1 MSTFSSVD
9 EALQFAIDREQEAA
23 DFYSSLAGRAKA
35 PGMKDVF
42 MGFAA
47 QETGHKNKLLAVK
60 QGGDLQPAAQKVVDL
75 QVSDY
80 LAEVSPS
87 DDMDLQAALT
97 LAMQREKKAFKLY
110 SDLAAAATSENLRQ
124 TFLALAQ
131 EEAGHKVQLEI
142 IYDDQILTDN

>member
-1 MSTFSSVD
+1 MDTFSSVD
-9 EALQFAIDREQEAA
+9 QALQFAIDREQEAA
-23 DFYSSLAGRAKA
+23 DFYSSLAERATA

-47 QETGHKNKLLAVK
+47 QETKHKNKLLAVK
-60 QGGDLQPAAQKVVDL
+60 QGGDLQPSAQKVVDL

-80 LAEVSPS
+80 LAEVTAN

-97 LAMQREKKAFKLY
+97 LAMQREKMAFKLY
-110 SDLAAAATSENLRQ
+110 SDLAASASGELRE

-131 EEAGHKVQLEI
+131 EEAGHKVRLEI